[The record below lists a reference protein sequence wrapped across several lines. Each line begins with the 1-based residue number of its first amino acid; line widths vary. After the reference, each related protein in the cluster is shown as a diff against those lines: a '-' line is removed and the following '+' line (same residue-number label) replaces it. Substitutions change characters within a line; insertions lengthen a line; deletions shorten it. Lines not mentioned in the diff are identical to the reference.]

1 MCAFFVIAAGVI
13 LQISDKSKT
22 KAQETSSLLVCDLCN
37 GNVLNPLIKLC
48 QLEKDYRMATTGSS
62 DGDAIMKYG
71 ISNINLYPVY
81 FVDVVDV
88 VVVVVVG
95 VFLPMPEEELHQ
107 QNHSTGTEAESFAI
121 VLQGGFLKTHLLRRI
136 SLRDPAPV

>member
-1 MCAFFVIAAGVI
+1 MI

-37 GNVLNPLIKLC
+37 ANVLNPLIKLC

-81 FVDVVDV
+81 FVDVV
-88 VVVVVVG
+88 VVVVVG
-95 VFLPMPEEELHQ
+95 VFLPMPEEQLHSKITALGQ
-107 QNHSTGTEAESFAI
+107 RQKA
-121 VLQGGFLKTHLLRRI
+121 LQ
-136 SLRDPAPV
+136 